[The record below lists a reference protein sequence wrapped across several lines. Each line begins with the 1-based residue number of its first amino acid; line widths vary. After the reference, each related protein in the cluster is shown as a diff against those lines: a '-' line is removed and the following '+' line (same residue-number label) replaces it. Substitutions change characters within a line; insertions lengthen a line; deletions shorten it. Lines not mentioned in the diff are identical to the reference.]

1 MANKAPGVPEN
12 DFDVS
17 FKTENQEYAE
27 NSQDFEM
34 EDIYSSKPQTV
45 IKQKAKSVAGAVAAK
60 KYTSAAV
67 SHMDKVVKSIA
78 FLVAFGILL
87 FFAAIAALLLV
98 LDMAF
103 LIISAAVMALGIIFA
118 LIALFLIYGMGQIIS
133 QNNEILKK
141 LK

>member
-1 MANKAPGVPEN
+1 MAKKAPSNPEN
-12 DFDVS
+12 DFDVI
-17 FKTENQEYAE
+17 FETELEETSKVQADY
-27 NSQDFEM
+27 

-45 IKQKAKSVAGAVAAK
+45 IKEKAKSVAGAVAAK
-60 KYTSAAV
+60 KYTSAAL
-67 SHMDKVVKSIA
+67 SHMDKVVKAIA

-103 LIISAAVMALGIIFA
+103 LMISAAVMALGIIFA

>member
-1 MANKAPGVPEN
+1 MAKKASQIPDN

-17 FKTENQEYAE
+17 FENETEETVLHSE
-27 NSQDFEM
+27 TDEM

-45 IKQKAKSVAGAVAAK
+45 IKEKAKSVAGAVAAK

-103 LIISAAVMALGIIFA
+103 MIIAAAVMLLGIIFA
-118 LIALFLIYGMGQIIS
+118 LIFLFLIYGMGQIIS

>member
-1 MANKAPGVPEN
+1 MAKKASQIPDN

-17 FKTENQEYAE
+17 FENETEETVCVGE
-27 NSQDFEM
+27 TDEM

-45 IKQKAKSVAGAVAAK
+45 IKEKAKSVAGAVAAK

-103 LIISAAVMALGIIFA
+103 MIIAAAVMLLGIIFA
-118 LIALFLIYGMGQIIS
+118 LIFLFLIYGMGQIIS

>member
-1 MANKAPGVPEN
+1 MAKKASQIPDN

-17 FKTENQEYAE
+17 FENETEETVFE
-27 NSQDFEM
+27 SETDEM

-45 IKQKAKSVAGAVAAK
+45 IKEKAKSVAGAVAAK

-103 LIISAAVMALGIIFA
+103 MIIAAAVMLLGIIFA
-118 LIALFLIYGMGQIIS
+118 LIFLFLIYGMGQIIS

>member
-1 MANKAPGVPEN
+1 MAKKASQIPDN

-17 FKTENQEYAE
+17 FENETEETVFVGE
-27 NSQDFEM
+27 TDEM

-45 IKQKAKSVAGAVAAK
+45 IKEKAKSVAGAVAAK

-103 LIISAAVMALGIIFA
+103 MIIAAAVMLLGIIFA
-118 LIALFLIYGMGQIIS
+118 LIFLFLIYGMGQIIS

>member
-1 MANKAPGVPEN
+1 MAKKAPSNPEN

-17 FKTENQEYAE
+17 FETELEENAE
-27 NSQDFEM
+27 AQAAYQ
-34 EDIYSSKPQTV
+34 DIYSSKPQTV
-45 IKQKAKSVAGAVAAK
+45 IKEKAKSVAGAVAAK
-60 KYTSAAV
+60 KYTSAAL
-67 SHMDKVVKSIA
+67 SHMDKVVKAIA

-98 LDMAF
+98 LDKAF
-103 LIISAAVMALGIIFA
+103 LFISVAVLALGIIFA
-118 LIALFLIYGMGQIIS
+118 LIALFLIYGMGQIIT

>member
-1 MANKAPGVPEN
+1 MAKKASQIPDN

-17 FKTENQEYAE
+17 FENETEQTVFESE
-27 NSQDFEM
+27 TDEM

-45 IKQKAKSVAGAVAAK
+45 IKEKAKSVAGAVAAK

-103 LIISAAVMALGIIFA
+103 MIIAAAVMLLGIIFA
-118 LIALFLIYGMGQIIS
+118 LIFLFLIYGMGQIIS